1 MKGVHE
7 MTEVSAGDLLFILL
21 VGVLIG
27 GILLLA
33 KQVRRVKKEKDTSPP
48 S

>member
-1 MKGVHE
+1 MSGL
-7 MTEVSAGDLLFILL
+7 SAGDMLFILL

-27 GILLLA
+27 GILLLVKHA
-33 KQVRRVKKEKDTSPP
+33 RKVKKEKDASPP